1 MTLNQ
6 AEAFAIVLGMLGLF
20 AWDRLRFDVVG
31 ALALSAGALTGII
44 PTEKVFQGFAN
55 PVIIII
61 GSVLVIGR
69 AITISGIV
77 EVVMRPLLHT
87 TRTTSSQVGMLT
99 ACVTFLSA
107 FMKNIGTLGI
117 FMPIAVQTARR
128 NKRSPSCY
136 LMPLAFGS
144 LVGGTMTLIGTSPNL
159 LISMVRQDIEGRPFD
174 MFDFSPVG
182 LPLAIIAIAFLAF
195 GWRLLPKDRRG
206 TPAPDQ
212 RFEVESYITEALIP
226 AGSSL
231 VGKTVGDLEELSDGE
246 ISVTAIIRERG
257 RRYIPRAHW
266 VLFDGD
272 LVVLRADPV
281 ILHEVIAKGGLTL
294 AGAGEI
300 AGAELKKED
309 VETVEAVVTAES
321 QLIGQTP
328 ASLDLRQ
335 RFEVNLLAISRSG
348 QKIRTR
354 LHRTR
359 LQVGDVIAL
368 QGYSDTLSETL
379 TRLGCLPLAE
389 RNLALGI
396 KRPQPLAIVILFI
409 AMLLVAFRV
418 LPVEVAFFVAAV
430 VVILLRLL
438 TLKDAYDAIDWPI
451 LVMLG
456 CLIPVG
462 GALKDTGADALIAG
476 ALTVVAAH
484 LPGFLAVGLVL
495 VTSMLAAPFLHH
507 AAAVL
512 VMGPVAA
519 AIAASLGYQLDAF
532 LMAVAFGASCDF
544 LTPIGH
550 QNNALVMGPGGYH
563 FGDYWRLGLP
573 LSCLVAVLGTA
584 LIVQIWPL

>member
-20 AWDRLRFDVVG
+20 AWDRLRYDVVG
-31 ALALSAGALTGII
+31 AIALSAAALTGVI

-55 PVIIII
+55 PVLIIIA
-61 GSVLVIGR
+61 SVLVIGR

-77 EVVMRPLLHT
+77 EAVMRPLLRA
-87 TRTTSSQVGMLT
+87 TRSTSSQVGMLT
-99 ACVTFLSA
+99 VCVTFFSA
-107 FMKNIGTLGI
+107 VMKNIGTLGI
-117 FMPIAVQTARR
+117 FMPIAIQTARR
-128 NKRSPSCY
+128 NERSPSCY

-159 LISMVRQDIEGRPFD
+159 LISAVRQDIEGRPFG
-174 MFDFSPVG
+174 MFDFTPVG
-182 LPLAIIAIAFLAF
+182 LPLAVIAVAFLAF

-206 TPAPDQ
+206 TPEPDQ
-212 RFEVESYITEALIP
+212 RFEVESYITEAHIP

-231 VGKTVGDLEELSDGE
+231 IGKTVGDLEQLSDGE
-246 ISVTAIIRERG
+246 ISVTAVIRERG

-281 ILHEVIAKGGLTL
+281 ILHEVIAKGGLDL

-300 AGAELKKED
+300 AGADPKKED

-321 QLIGQTP
+321 PLIGQTP
-328 ASLDLRQ
+328 ASLNLRR

-348 QKIRTR
+348 EKIRTR
-354 LHRTR
+354 LHRTALR
-359 LQVGDVIAL
+359 VGDVIAL
-368 QGYSDTLSETL
+368 QGYPDSLSETL
-379 TRLGCLPLAE
+379 SRLGCLPLAE
-389 RNLALGI
+389 HNLALGI
-396 KRPQPLAIVILFI
+396 KRPQPLAIVILLI
-409 AMLLVAFRV
+409 AMLLVAFQV
-418 LPVEVAFFVAAV
+418 LPVEVAFFIAAV
-430 VVILLRLL
+430 MVILLRLL
-438 TLKDAYDAIDWPI
+438 TLKEAYDAIDWPI

-456 CLIPVG
+456 CIIPVG

-476 ALTVVAAH
+476 ALTSVAAH
-484 LPGFLAVGLVL
+484 LPGLLAVGLVL
-495 VTSMLAAPFLHH
+495 VTSMLGAPFLHH

-519 AIAASLGYQLDAF
+519 AIAASLGYQPDPF
-532 LMAVAFGASCDF
+532 LMAVALGASCDF

>member
-1 MTLNQ
+1 LTLNQ
-6 AEAFAIVLGMLGLF
+6 GEAFAIVLGMLGLF
-20 AWDRLRFDVVG
+20 AWDRLRYDVVG
-31 ALALSAGALTGII
+31 AIALSAAALTGVI

-55 PVIIII
+55 PVLIIIA
-61 GSVLVIGR
+61 SVLVIGR

-77 EVVMRPLLHT
+77 EAVMRPLLHA
-87 TRTTSSQVGMLT
+87 TRTTSSQVGILT
-99 ACVTFLSA
+99 ACVTFFSA
-107 FMKNIGTLGI
+107 FMKNIGTLGV
-117 FMPIAVQTARR
+117 FMPIAIQTAQR
-128 NKRSPSCY
+128 NERSPSCY

-159 LISMVRQDIEGRPFD
+159 LISTVRQEVEGRPFG
-174 MFDFSPVG
+174 MFDFTPVG
-182 LPLAIIAIAFLAF
+182 LPLAIIAVAFLAF

-212 RFEVESYITEALIP
+212 RFEVGSYISEAHIP
-226 AGSSL
+226 AGSL
-231 VGKTVGDLEELSDGE
+231 LIGKTVGDLEQLSDGE
-246 ISVTAIIRERG
+246 ISVTAIIREHG
-257 RRYIPRAHW
+257 RRYIPRSYW
-266 VLFDGD
+266 VLFGGD

-281 ILHEVIAKGGLTL
+281 ILHEVVAKGGLAL

-300 AGAELKKED
+300 AGTEPKKEE

-321 QLIGQTP
+321 PLIGQTP
-328 ASLDLRQ
+328 ASLHLRQ

-348 QKIRTR
+348 ENIRTR
-354 LHRTR
+354 LHRTALR
-359 LQVGDVIAL
+359 VGDVVAL

-389 RNLALGI
+389 RNLALGA
-396 KRPQPLAIVILFI
+396 KRPQPLAIVILLI
-409 AMLLVAFRV
+409 AMMLVAFGL

-438 TLKDAYDAIDWPI
+438 SLKEAYDAIDWPI

-462 GALKDTGADALIAG
+462 GALKDTGADALIAS
-476 ALTVVAAH
+476 ALTLVAAH

-495 VTSMLAAPFLHH
+495 VTSMLVAPFLHH

-519 AIAASLGYQLDAF
+519 AIAAGLGYQPDSF
-532 LMAVAFGASCDF
+532 LMAVALGASCDF

-573 LSCLVAVLGTA
+573 LSCLIAVLGTA
-584 LIVQIWPL
+584 LIVRIWSL

>member
-1 MTLNQ
+1 LTLNQ

-20 AWDRLRFDVVG
+20 AWDRLRYDVVS
-31 ALALSAGALTGII
+31 AIALSVAALTGII
-44 PTEKVFQGFAN
+44 PTEKVFQGFAS

-61 GSVLVIGR
+61 ASVLVIGR
-69 AITISGIV
+69 AITISGLV
-77 EVVMRPLLHT
+77 EAVMRPLLHA
-87 TRTTSSQVGMLT
+87 TRTTSSQVAMLT

-107 FMKNIGTLGI
+107 FMKNVGTLGI
-117 FMPIAVQTARR
+117 FMPIAIQTARR
-128 NKRSPSCY
+128 NERSPSCY

-159 LISMVRQDIEGRPFD
+159 LISTVRQDVEGRPFN
-174 MFDFSPVG
+174 MFDFAPVG
-182 LPLAIIAIAFLAF
+182 FPLAVIAVAFLTF
-195 GWRLLPKDRRG
+195 GWRLLPRDRRG
-206 TPAPDQ
+206 TPAPEQ
-212 RFEVESYITEALIP
+212 RFEVDSYVSEAHVP
-226 AGSSL
+226 AGSPL
-231 VGKTVGDLEELSDGE
+231 IGKTVGDLERLSDGE
-246 ISVTAIIRERG
+246 ISVTAIIRERD
-257 RRYIPRAHW
+257 RRSIPRANW
-266 VLFDGD
+266 VLFEGD
-272 LVVLRADPV
+272 LVVLQADPV

-294 AGAGEI
+294 AGAEEI
-300 AGAELKKED
+300 ASAEPKKEE
-309 VETVEAVVTAES
+309 VEAVEAVVTAES
-321 QLIGQTP
+321 QLIGRTP

-354 LHRTR
+354 LHRTALR
-359 LQVGDVIAL
+359 VGDVIVL
-368 QGYSDTLSETL
+368 QGYSDALSETL
-379 TRLGCLPLAE
+379 TRLGCLPLAG
-389 RNLALGI
+389 RNLALGL
-396 KRPQPLAIVILFI
+396 KRPQPLAIVV
-409 AMLLVAFRV
+409 LLVAMVLVAFQV

-430 VVILLRLL
+430 VVILLRRL
-438 TLKDAYDAIDWPI
+438 TLKEAYDAIDWPI

-476 ALTVVAAH
+476 GLTLVAAH

-519 AIAASLGYQLDAF
+519 AIAASLGYQPDPF
-532 LMAVAFGASCDF
+532 LMAVALGASCDF

-573 LSCLVAVLGTA
+573 LSCIVAMLGTA
-584 LIVQIWPL
+584 LILQFWSL

>member
-1 MTLNQ
+1 LTLHQ
-6 AEAFAIVLGMLGLF
+6 AEAFAIILGMLGLF
-20 AWDRLRFDVVG
+20 AWDRLRYDVVG
-31 ALALSAGALTGII
+31 GIALSAAALGGVI

-55 PVIIII
+55 PVLIII

-69 AITISGIV
+69 AITVSGIV
-77 EVVMRPLLHT
+77 EMVMRPLLRA
-87 TRTTSSQVGMLT
+87 TRTTSSQVAMLT

-107 FMKNIGTLGI
+107 FMKNIGTLGV
-117 FMPIAVQTARR
+117 FMPIAIQTARR
-128 NKRSPSCY
+128 NERSPSCY

-159 LISMVRQDIEGRPFD
+159 LISTVRQEVEGRPFG
-174 MFDFSPVG
+174 MFDFTPVG
-182 LPLAIIAIAFLAF
+182 LPLAVVTVAFLTF
-195 GWRLLPKDRRG
+195 GWRLLPKGRRG
-206 TPAPDQ
+206 APAPDQ
-212 RFEVESYITEALIP
+212 RFEVESYMSEAHIP

-231 VGKTVGDLEELSDGE
+231 VGKTVGDLEKLSDGE
-246 ISVTAIIRERG
+246 ISVTAIIREHG
-257 RRYIPRAHW
+257 RRYIPRSHW

-272 LVVLRADPV
+272 VVVLRADPV
-281 ILHEVIAKGGLTL
+281 ILHEVIAKGGLAL

-300 AGAELKKED
+300 AGAEPKKEEI
-309 VETVEAVVTAES
+309 ETVEAVVTAES
-321 QLIGQTP
+321 PLIGQTP
-328 ASLDLRQ
+328 ASLHLRQ

-348 QKIRTR
+348 ENIRTR
-354 LHRTR
+354 LHRTALR
-359 LQVGDVIAL
+359 VGDVVAL
-368 QGYSDTLSETL
+368 QGYSDTLSEAL

-389 RNLALGI
+389 RNLALGA
-396 KRPQPLAIVILFI
+396 KRPQPVAVVILFI
-409 AMLLVAFRV
+409 AMASVAV
-418 LPVEVAFFVAAV
+418 GLLPVEVAFFVAAV

-438 TLKDAYDAIDWPI
+438 TLKEAYDAIDWPI

-476 ALTVVAAH
+476 ALTLVAAH

-519 AIAASLGYQLDAF
+519 AIAVGLGYRLDPF
-532 LMAVAFGASCDF
+532 LMAVALGASCDF

-550 QNNALVMGPGGYH
+550 QNNALVMGPGGYR

-573 LSCLVAVLGTA
+573 LSCLIAVLGTG
-584 LIVQIWPL
+584 LILQIWPL

>member
-1 MTLNQ
+1 LTLNQ

-20 AWDRLRFDVVG
+20 AWDRLRYDVVS
-31 ALALSAGALTGII
+31 AIALSVAALTGII

-55 PVIIII
+55 PVLIIIA
-61 GSVLVIGR
+61 SVLVIGR

-77 EVVMRPLLHT
+77 EAAMRPLLHAA
-87 TRTTSSQVGMLT
+87 RTTSAQVGLLT

-107 FMKNIGTLGI
+107 FMKNVGTLGI
-117 FMPIAVQTARR
+117 FMPIAIQTARR
-128 NKRSPSCY
+128 SERSPSCY

-159 LISMVRQDIEGRPFD
+159 LISAVRQDVEGKPFG
-174 MFDFSPVG
+174 MFDFAPVG
-182 LPLAIIAIAFLAF
+182 LPLSIIAVAFLAF

-212 RFEVESYITEALIP
+212 RFEVDSYISEAHIS

-231 VGKTVGDLEELSDGE
+231 IGKTVGDLEQLSDGE

-257 RRYIPRAHW
+257 RRSIPTAHW
-266 VLFDGD
+266 VLFEGD

-281 ILHEVIAKGGLTL
+281 ILHDVIAKGGLTL
-294 AGAGEI
+294 AGAEEI
-300 AGAELKKED
+300 ASAEPKKEE

-348 QKIRTR
+348 EKIRTR
-354 LHRTR
+354 LHRTALR
-359 LQVGDVIAL
+359 VGDVIAL

-396 KRPQPLAIVILFI
+396 KRPQPLAIVILLI

-418 LPVEVAFFVAAV
+418 LPVEVAFFVSAV
-430 VVILLRLL
+430 AVILLRLL
-438 TLKDAYDAIDWPI
+438 TLKEAYDAIDWPI

-462 GALKDTGADALIAG
+462 GALKETGADALIAG
-476 ALTVVAAH
+476 ALTLVAAH

-519 AIAASLGYQLDAF
+519 AIAASLGYQPDAF
-532 LMAVAFGASCDF
+532 LMAVALGASCDF

-550 QNNALVMGPGGYH
+550 QNNALVMGPGGYR

-573 LSCLVAVLGTA
+573 LSCLVAALGTA
-584 LIVQIWPL
+584 LIVRIWSL

>member
-1 MTLNQ
+1 LTLNQ

-20 AWDRLRFDVVG
+20 AWDRLRYDVVG
-31 ALALSAGALTGII
+31 AIALSAAALTGVI

-55 PVIIII
+55 PVLIIIA
-61 GSVLVIGR
+61 SVLVIGR

-77 EVVMRPLLHT
+77 EAVMRPLLHVT
-87 TRTTSSQVGMLT
+87 QTISSQVGMLT
-99 ACVTFLSA
+99 ACVTFFSA
-107 FMKNIGTLGI
+107 FMKNIGTLGV
-117 FMPIAVQTARR
+117 FMPIAIQTARR
-128 NKRSPSCY
+128 NERSPSCY

-159 LISMVRQDIEGRPFD
+159 LISTVRQEVEGRPFG
-174 MFDFSPVG
+174 MFDFTPVG
-182 LPLAIIAIAFLAF
+182 LPLAVVAVAFLAF

-206 TPAPDQ
+206 APAPDQ
-212 RFEVESYITEALIP
+212 RFEVDSYMSEAHIP

-231 VGKTVGDLEELSDGE
+231 VGKTVGDLEQLSDGE
-246 ISVTAIIRERG
+246 ISVTAIIREHG
-257 RRYIPRAHW
+257 RRYIPRLHW
-266 VLFDGD
+266 VLFGGD

-281 ILHEVIAKGGLTL
+281 ILHEVVAKGGLAL

-300 AGAELKKED
+300 AGTEPKKEE

-321 QLIGQTP
+321 PLIGQTP
-328 ASLDLRQ
+328 ARLHLRQ

-348 QKIRTR
+348 QNIRTR
-354 LHRTR
+354 LHRTALR
-359 LQVGDVIAL
+359 VGDVVAL

-389 RNLALGI
+389 RNLAFGA
-396 KRPQPLAIVILFI
+396 KRPQPLAIVIL
-409 AMLLVAFRV
+409 
-418 LPVEVAFFVAAV
+418 
-430 VVILLRLL
+430 LRLL
-438 TLKDAYDAIDWPI
+438 SLKEVYDAIDWPI

-462 GALKDTGADALIAG
+462 GALKDTGADALIAS
-476 ALTVVAAH
+476 ALTLVAAH
-484 LPGFLAVGLVL
+484 LPGFLALGLVL
-495 VTSMLAAPFLHH
+495 VTSMLVAPFLHH

-519 AIAASLGYQLDAF
+519 AIAASLGYQPDPF
-532 LMAVAFGASCDF
+532 LMAVALGASCDF

-573 LSCLVAVLGTA
+573 LSCLIAVLGTA
-584 LIVQIWPL
+584 LIVQIWSL

>member
-20 AWDRLRFDVVG
+20 AWDRLRYDVVS
-31 ALALSAGALTGII
+31 AIALSVAALTGII
-44 PTEKVFQGFAN
+44 PTEKVFQGFAS

-61 GSVLVIGR
+61 ASVLVIGR

-77 EVVMRPLLHT
+77 EAVMRPLLHA
-87 TRTTSSQVGMLT
+87 TRTTSSQVAMLT

-107 FMKNIGTLGI
+107 FMKNVGTLGI
-117 FMPIAVQTARR
+117 FMPIAIQTARR
-128 NKRSPSCY
+128 NERSPSCY

-159 LISMVRQDIEGRPFD
+159 LISTVRQDVEGRPFN
-174 MFDFSPVG
+174 MFDFAPVG
-182 LPLAIIAIAFLAF
+182 FPLAVIAVAFLTF
-195 GWRLLPKDRRG
+195 GWRLLPRDRHG
-206 TPAPDQ
+206 TPAPEQ
-212 RFEVESYITEALIP
+212 RFEVDSYVSEAHVP
-226 AGSSL
+226 AGSPL
-231 VGKTVGDLEELSDGE
+231 IGKTVGDLERLSDGE
-246 ISVTAIIRERG
+246 ISVTAIIRERE
-257 RRYIPRAHW
+257 RRSIPRANW
-266 VLFDGD
+266 VLFEGD
-272 LVVLRADPV
+272 LVVLQADPV

-294 AGAGEI
+294 AGAEEI
-300 AGAELKKED
+300 ASAEQKKEE
-309 VETVEAVVTAES
+309 VEAVEAVVTAES
-321 QLIGQTP
+321 QLIGRTP

-354 LHRTR
+354 LHRTALR
-359 LQVGDVIAL
+359 VGDVIVL
-368 QGYSDTLSETL
+368 QGYSDALSETL
-379 TRLGCLPLAE
+379 TRLGCLPLAG
-389 RNLALGI
+389 RNLALGV
-396 KRPQPLAIVILFI
+396 KRPQPLAIVV
-409 AMLLVAFRV
+409 LLVAMVLVAFQV

-438 TLKDAYDAIDWPI
+438 TLKEAYDAIDWPI

-476 ALTVVAAH
+476 ALTLVAAH

-495 VTSMLAAPFLHH
+495 VTSMVAAPFLHH

-519 AIAASLGYQLDAF
+519 AIAASLGYQPDPF
-532 LMAVAFGASCDF
+532 LMAVALGASCDF

-573 LSCLVAVLGTA
+573 LSCIVAMLGTA
-584 LIVQIWPL
+584 LILQFWSL

>member
-1 MTLNQ
+1 LTLNQ

-20 AWDRLRFDVVG
+20 AWDRLRYDVVG
-31 ALALSAGALTGII
+31 AIALSAAALTGII

-55 PVIIII
+55 PVLIIIA
-61 GSVLVIGR
+61 SVLVIGR

-77 EVVMRPLLHT
+77 EAVMRPLLHA
-87 TRTTSSQVGMLT
+87 TRTTSFQVGILT
-99 ACVTFLSA
+99 ACVTFFSA
-107 FMKNIGTLGI
+107 FMKNIGTLGV
-117 FMPIAVQTARR
+117 FMPIAIQTARR
-128 NKRSPSCY
+128 NERSPSCY

-144 LVGGTMTLIGTSPNL
+144 LVGGTVTLIGTSPNL
-159 LISMVRQDIEGRPFD
+159 LISTVRQEVEGRPFG
-174 MFDFSPVG
+174 MFDFTPVG
-182 LPLAIIAIAFLAF
+182 LPLAVISVTFLAF

-231 VGKTVGDLEELSDGE
+231 IGKTVGDLEQLSDGE
-246 ISVTAIIRERG
+246 ISVTAIVREHG
-257 RRYIPRAHW
+257 RRYVPSARW
-266 VLFDGD
+266 VLFEAD
-272 LVVLRADPV
+272 LVVLQADPV
-281 ILHEVIAKGGLTL
+281 IMHEVIAKGGLAL

-300 AGAELKKED
+300 AGTEPKKEE

-321 QLIGQTP
+321 PLIGQTP
-328 ASLDLRQ
+328 AGLHLRQ

-348 QKIRTR
+348 ENIRTR
-354 LHRTR
+354 LHRTALR
-359 LQVGDVIAL
+359 VGDVVAL

-389 RNLALGI
+389 RNLALGA
-396 KRPQPLAIVILFI
+396 KRPQPLAIVVLFI
-409 AMLLVAFRV
+409 AMVLVAFGL

-438 TLKDAYDAIDWPI
+438 SLKEVYDAIDWPI

-462 GALKDTGADALIAG
+462 GALKDTGADALIAS
-476 ALTVVAAH
+476 ALTLVAAH
-484 LPGFLAVGLVL
+484 MPGSLAVGLVL

-519 AIAASLGYQLDAF
+519 AIAASLGYQPDPF
-532 LMAVAFGASCDF
+532 LMAVALGASCDF

-573 LSCLVAVLGTA
+573 LSCLIAVLGTA
-584 LIVQIWPL
+584 LIVQIWSL

>member
-6 AEAFAIVLGMLGLF
+6 AEAFAIILGMLGLF
-20 AWDRLRFDVVG
+20 AWDRLRYDVVS
-31 ALALSAGALTGII
+31 AIALSAAALTGII

-55 PVIIII
+55 PVLIIIA
-61 GSVLVIGR
+61 SVLVVGR
-69 AITISGIV
+69 AITISGVV
-77 EVVMRPLLHT
+77 EAMMRPLLNAAH
-87 TRTTSSQVGMLT
+87 TTSSQVGMLT

-107 FMKNIGTLGI
+107 VMKNVGTLGI

-128 NKRSPSCY
+128 NEQSPSCY

-144 LVGGTMTLIGTSPNL
+144 LVGGTITLIGTSPNL
-159 LISMVRQDIEGRPFD
+159 LISTIRQDIEGRPFS
-174 MFDFSPVG
+174 MFDFAPVG
-182 LPLAIIAIAFLAF
+182 LPLSVVAVAFLAF

-206 TPAPDQ
+206 TPTPDQ
-212 RFEVESYITEALIP
+212 RFEVDSYISEAHIP

-231 VGKTVGDLEELSDGE
+231 IGKTVGDLEQLSNGE

-266 VLFDGD
+266 VLSEGD

-294 AGAGEI
+294 AGVAEI
-300 AGAELKKED
+300 AGAEPKKEE

-321 QLIGQTP
+321 PLIGQTP
-328 ASLDLRQ
+328 AGLSLRQ

-348 QKIRTR
+348 EKIRTR
-354 LHRTR
+354 LHRTALR
-359 LQVGDVIAL
+359 VGDVIAL

-389 RNLALGI
+389 RNLALGA
-396 KRPQPLAIVILFI
+396 KRPQPFAIVILFI
-409 AMLLVAFRV
+409 AMVLVAFGL
-418 LPVEVAFFVAAV
+418 LPVEIAFFVAAV
-430 VVILLRLL
+430 GVVLLRLL
-438 TLKDAYDAIDWPI
+438 TLKEVYDAIDWPI

-476 ALTVVAAH
+476 VLTSVAAH
-484 LPGFLAVGLVL
+484 LPGALAVGLVL
-495 VTSMLAAPFLHH
+495 VTSILVAPFLHH

-519 AIAASLGYQLDAF
+519 AIAASLGYQPDSF
-532 LMAVAFGASCDF
+532 LMAVALGASCDF

-573 LSCLVAVLGTA
+573 LSCLIAVLGTA

>member
-1 MTLNQ
+1 
-6 AEAFAIVLGMLGLF
+6 
-20 AWDRLRFDVVG
+20 
-31 ALALSAGALTGII
+31 
-44 PTEKVFQGFAN
+44 
-55 PVIIII
+55 
-61 GSVLVIGR
+61 
-69 AITISGIV
+69 
-77 EVVMRPLLHT
+77 
-87 TRTTSSQVGMLT
+87 
-99 ACVTFLSA
+99 
-107 FMKNIGTLGI
+107 
-117 FMPIAVQTARR
+117 
-128 NKRSPSCY
+128 
-136 LMPLAFGS
+136 MPLAFGS
-144 LVGGTMTLIGTSPNL
+144 LVGGTVTLIGTSPNL
-159 LISMVRQDIEGRPFD
+159 LISTVRQEVEGRPFG
-174 MFDFSPVG
+174 MFDFTPVG
-182 LPLAIIAIAFLAF
+182 LPLAVISVTFLAF

-231 VGKTVGDLEELSDGE
+231 IGKTVGDLEQLSDGE
-246 ISVTAIIRERG
+246 ISVTAIVREHG
-257 RRYIPRAHW
+257 RRYVPSARW
-266 VLFDGD
+266 VLFEAD
-272 LVVLRADPV
+272 LVVLQADPV
-281 ILHEVIAKGGLTL
+281 IMHEVIAKGGLAL

-300 AGAELKKED
+300 AGTEPKKEE

-321 QLIGQTP
+321 PLIGQTP
-328 ASLDLRQ
+328 AGLHLRQ

-348 QKIRTR
+348 ENIRTR
-354 LHRTR
+354 LHRTALR
-359 LQVGDVIAL
+359 VGDVVAL

-389 RNLALGI
+389 RNLALGA
-396 KRPQPLAIVILFI
+396 KRPQPLAIVVLFI
-409 AMLLVAFRV
+409 AMVLVAFGL

-438 TLKDAYDAIDWPI
+438 SLKEVYDAIDWPI

-462 GALKDTGADALIAG
+462 GALKDTGADALIAS
-476 ALTVVAAH
+476 ALTLVAAH
-484 LPGFLAVGLVL
+484 MPGSLAVGLVL

-519 AIAASLGYQLDAF
+519 AIAASLGYQPDPF
-532 LMAVAFGASCDF
+532 LMAVALGASCDF

-573 LSCLVAVLGTA
+573 LSCLIAVLGTA
-584 LIVQIWPL
+584 LIVQIWSL